1 MRIRRAELV
10 DLNACIQMD
19 RSYSTDCVWQVD
31 ERTQNDEISV
41 TFRTVKLPRTANVR
55 LPRLEYGLLSHWQQ
69 DECFIVAE
77 DEGHILGFLNMP
89 LAPEQQL
96 AHIRYLIVSPQHR
109 RKGVGSALLAS
120 TATWARE
127 QGVSGLMVETET
139 RNFPAISFLQRHN
152 FTFCGYSDQL
162 CVNQG
167 IRLFFIHKLR

>member
-19 RSYSTDCVWQVD
+19 RSYSTDYVWQVD
-31 ERTQNDEISV
+31 ERSQNDAVSV
-41 TFRTVKLPRTANVR
+41 TFRTVRLPRTANVR
-55 LPRLEYGLLSHWQQ
+55 LPQLEYGLLSHWQQ

-77 DEGHILGFLNMP
+77 DGGQILGFLNMP
-89 LAPEQQL
+89 LVPEQQL
-96 AHIRYLIVSPQHR
+96 ARLRYLVVSPPHR
-109 RKGVGSALLAS
+109 RKGVGSALLTS
-120 TATWARE
+120 TAAWARE

-139 RNFPAISFLQRHN
+139 RNFPAISFLQRHS

-162 CVNQG
+162 CVDQG